1 MLCYGFSMRAMFVT
15 HRCFG
20 CCSGIFLLSQWLFS
34 SPDSASEQ
42 VHTKPG
48 GSTARMMDSN
58 WPKCYS
64 TTQKVTSSTDTGE
77 SCPGHWSMDGEKLY
91 YASSVS
97 LKFYSFPSFPFQSSN
112 NINNSNSCYYL
123 IEIIKL
129 AFISSQKFY
138 LFPILFPI
146 PLIETCGVNEWLC
159 GTLEARWDC
168 INADLWIYN
177 SPSASW
183 PF

>member
-1 MLCYGFSMRAMFVT
+1 MAVAQEYFFWVNDSSVPQTLPVS
-15 HRCFG
+15 RCTQ
-20 CCSGIFLLSQWLFS
+20 SQEG
-34 SPDSASEQ
+34 AQ
-42 VHTKPG
+42 PG
-48 GSTARMMDSN
+48 
-58 WPKCYS
+58 WW
-64 TTQKVTSSTDTGE
+64 TQTGQSVIPQHKVTSSIDTGE
-77 SCPGHWSMDGEKLY
+77 SCPGHRSMDGKKLY

-97 LKFYSFPSFPFQSSN
+97 LKFYAFPSFPFQSSN
-112 NINNSNSCYYL
+112 NIHNCNSCYYL

-129 AFISSQKFY
+129 FFISSQKFY

-146 PLIETCGVNEWLC
+146 PLIGTCGVNEWLC
-159 GTLEARWDC
+159 GTLEARGDC